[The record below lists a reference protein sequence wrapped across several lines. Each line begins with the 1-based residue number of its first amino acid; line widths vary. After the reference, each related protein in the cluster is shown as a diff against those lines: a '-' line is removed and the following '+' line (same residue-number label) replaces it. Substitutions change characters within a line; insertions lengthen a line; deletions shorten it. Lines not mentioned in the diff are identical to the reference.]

1 MAARKK
7 SIDFEKKLDQ
17 LESLVNDME
26 KGTLSLEDSL
36 KAFEDGIKITREC
49 QKALKDAELKVEMLT
64 KGSDKPK
71 SFEQEPFEP
80 END

>member
-26 KGTLSLEDSL
+26 KGALSLEDSL

-49 QKALKDAELKVEMLT
+49 QQALKAAELKVEMLT
-64 KGSDKPK
+64 KGSDKPVN
-71 SFEQEPFEP
+71 FEQEP

>member
-7 SIDFEKKLDQ
+7 SIDFENKLSQ
-17 LESLVNDME
+17 LEVLVGEME
-26 KGTLSLEDSL
+26 KGALSLEESL

-49 QKALKDAELKVEMLT
+49 QQALKDAEQKVEMLT
-64 KGSDKPK
+64 RDSTQPTT
-71 SFEQEPFEP
+71 FEP

>member
-1 MAARKK
+1 VAARKK

-26 KGTLSLEDSL
+26 KGALSLEDSL

-49 QKALKDAELKVEMLT
+49 QQALKAAELKVEMLT
-64 KGSDKPK
+64 KDSDSPVN
-71 SFEQEPFEP
+71 FEQEP

>member
-7 SIDFEKKLDQ
+7 SIDFEKKLVQ

-26 KGTLSLEDSL
+26 KGSLSLEDSL

-49 QKALKDAELKVEMLT
+49 QQALKDAELKVDILT
-64 KGSDKPK
+64 KGSDKTK
-71 SFEQEPFEP
+71 PFEP

>member
-1 MAARKK
+1 
-7 SIDFEKKLDQ
+7 
-17 LESLVNDME
+17 ME

-71 SFEQEPFEP
+71 SFEQDPFEP

>member
-1 MAARKK
+1 
-7 SIDFEKKLDQ
+7 
-17 LESLVNDME
+17 ME

-49 QKALKDAELKVEMLT
+49 QQALKDAELKVEVLT
-64 KGSDKPK
+64 KGSDKP
-71 SFEQEPFEP
+71 EPFEP

>member
-7 SIDFEKKLDQ
+7 SIDFEQKLNQ
-17 LESLVNDME
+17 LEVLVGEME

-49 QKALKDAELKVEMLT
+49 QQALKDAELKVEILT
-64 KGSDKPK
+64 KDSNQP
-71 SFEQEPFEP
+71 EPFEP
-80 END
+80 DSDS

>member
-7 SIDFEKKLDQ
+7 SIDFEKKLVQ

-26 KGTLSLEDSL
+26 KGSLSLEDSL

-49 QKALKDAELKVEMLT
+49 QQALKDAELKVDILT
-64 KGSDKPK
+64 KGSDKTK
-71 SFEQEPFEP
+71 PFEP
-80 END
+80 ESD

>member
-1 MAARKK
+1 VAARKK

-17 LESLVNDME
+17 LESLVDNME

-49 QKALKDAELKVEMLT
+49 QQALKAAELKVEMLT
-64 KGSDKPK
+64 KGSDKA
-71 SFEQEPFEP
+71 EPFDSD
-80 END
+80 ND

>member
-1 MAARKK
+1 MAVRKK
-7 SIDFEKKLDQ
+7 SIDFEEKLVQ

-49 QKALKDAELKVEMLT
+49 QQALKDAELKVEILT
-64 KGSDKPK
+64 KGSNK
-71 SFEQEPFEP
+71 SQPFEP